1 MPIEAV
7 DTPGQTNCEEVGNDI
22 GQLGPVKLLWRESRF
37 QTRLMSPMKLV
48 SRCWLNPPMV
58 SVDQYVVAVSYDT
71 KLTLG
76 GQLDTNCF
84 IDVDFRL
91 VNDIVSVHGFQSLF
105 QVQDIRGNPRYGI
118 SGNQRSRNRDYLKS
132 HLLVKRSDGDQVT
145 NSGQRYTVDET
156 GFQFVKVRF
165 FIKIQSLLLF

>member
-1 MPIEAV
+1 MNVPIEAV

-105 QVQDIRGNPRYGI
+105 HYF
-118 SGNQRSRNRDYLKS
+118 LKP
-132 HLLVKRSDGDQVT
+132 D
-145 NSGQRYTVDET
+145 
-156 GFQFVKVRF
+156 F
-165 FIKIQSLLLF
+165 F